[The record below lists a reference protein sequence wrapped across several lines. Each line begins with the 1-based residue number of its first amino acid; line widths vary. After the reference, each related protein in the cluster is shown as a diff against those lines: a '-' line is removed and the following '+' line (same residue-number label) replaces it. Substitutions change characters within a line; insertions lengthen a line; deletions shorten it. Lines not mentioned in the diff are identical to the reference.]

1 MDMCKN
7 GSLFDLLEERSIL
20 CVMEVRY
27 FMCQVLNGL
36 KYIHENG
43 IIHRD
48 LKPSNILV
56 DEHMQA
62 KIADFG
68 LAVEVVKV
76 NNVSPMDIFGT
87 IQFLAP
93 EVVEKHGVEQKTD
106 IWAIGV
112 TAFNLMYGRYPFAG
126 RDKKAIYASIV
137 AVKYK

>member
-1 MDMCKN
+1 
-7 GSLFDLLEERSIL
+7 
-20 CVMEVRY
+20 
-27 FMCQVLNGL
+27 
-36 KYIHENG
+36 
-43 IIHRD
+43 
-48 LKPSNILV
+48 
-56 DEHMQA
+56 MQA